1 MWRRRRIS
9 SLDHQADVAETA
21 AAVPP
26 TDFIEL
32 LIQHWW
38 REYDLRSQQRC
49 ESLLADYDLEAGGQA
64 RRVGSGVAAPVQQPP
79 VKFLLPL
86 P

>member
-1 MWRRRRIS
+1 MAAPPHFLTRS
-9 SLDHQADVAETA
+9 SGGRGRNGGGGA
-21 AAVPP
+21 PP
-26 TDFIEL
+26 DFIEL

-38 REYDLRSQQRC
+38 REYDLRSQQRR